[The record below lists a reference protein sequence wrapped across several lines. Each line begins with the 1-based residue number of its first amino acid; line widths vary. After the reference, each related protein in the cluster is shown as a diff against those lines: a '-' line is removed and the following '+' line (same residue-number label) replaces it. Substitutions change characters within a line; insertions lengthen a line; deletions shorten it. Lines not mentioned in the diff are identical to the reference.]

1 MTTNN
6 SQPSTQIFP
15 WYRTA
20 FLSFFLFTLL
30 LLLYINLTHLISMT
44 ISLFSNS
51 PLSISLSSPI
61 QAQLWAI
68 LLGCRMK
75 TQFFR
80 PWLWGSLITQH
91 WLLGVIWSM
100 QDARL
105 RKKLHKILH
114 YKRNPWF
121 SLPPPLFFF
130 SGLPAFN
137 ERQAWTHLCYIGSLT
152 RGAKADMETQ
162 KPPGKWWWVSN
173 LRA

>member
-1 MTTNN
+1 MTLRINW
-6 SQPSTQIFP
+6 Q
-15 WYRTA
+15 TA
-20 FLSFFLFTLL
+20 VPQTRYSKNCLEWKQVKCPPTTLSPAPRSSLGIVLLFFSFFLFTLL

-114 YKRNPWF
+114 YKKNPWF
-121 SLPPPLFFF
+121 SPPPPFFF
-130 SGLPAFN
+130 LDYLP
-137 ERQAWTHLCYIGSLT
+137 SM
-152 RGAKADMETQ
+152 RGRHEPTYAI
-162 KPPGKWWWVSN
+162 
-173 LRA
+173 